1 MPKVDFE
8 LDAPVLLPEQFS
20 SHEILG
26 MHLLLVGGRPTWI
39 VLTPSE
45 LEAFREIAAG
55 ATVRDTLQSHPQH
68 VTSRLLAKVHQASF
82 YKDDSSV
89 RRRYPP
95 KLTLYISNR
104 CNLKCVHCYAAA
116 GKALPSELSTP
127 ELLEVIDQYS
137 AIATSGEVT
146 ISGGEPTLHP
156 DLAVL
161 LDSVKD
167 HDHRSVLFPNGTT
180 AGGQLG
186 WKALGQS
193 VEVVQLSID
202 GFDDDT
208 NDRIRGAG
216 TFKKVL
222 HTFQILYDT
231 PTQIRLSV
239 CAMPQNVDSLRNGLL
254 GFLQKYDPEKKIG
267 LILSPTVV
275 AGRNESGTYAFD
287 YPELQEAIGDTLDEI
302 WRSGWRFPNTFQRND
317 HQPHCGIGSSILIA
331 PDGGYRACT
340 FAPISGNVRQ
350 RGLAEWYSAT
360 QKHLEQFNVDNID
373 MCKDCDLRHICL
385 GGCVV
390 KMGHRARCT
399 SSGPCTPAN
408 RNFYY
413 EKLVHE
419 SMVLF
424 GEQ

>member
-8 LDAPVLLPEQFS
+8 LDAPVMLPADFTA
-20 SHEILG
+20 HVVRGL
-26 MHLLLVGGRPTWI
+26 HLLIVGERPTWI
-39 VLTPSE
+39 VLNDAE
-45 LEAFREIAAG
+45 LEAFSQLSQG
-55 ATVRDTLQSHPQH
+55 ATVRELMQSHTKTT
-68 VTSRLLAKVHQASF
+68 VSGLLAKVHQAKF
-82 YKDDSSV
+82 YSDDTSA
-89 RRRYPP
+89 RRTYAP

-116 GKALPSELSTP
+116 GAALPSELTTG

-137 AIATSGEVT
+137 DIAKAGEVT

-156 DLAVL
+156 DLDRILKSVL
-161 LDSVKD
+161 D
-167 HDHRSVLFPNGTT
+167 HGHRSVLFTNGNTN
-180 AGGQLG
+180 GGKLG
-186 WKALGQS
+186 WNILGQT
-193 VEVVQLSID
+193 VDVVQLSID
-202 GFDDDT
+202 GFDSAT
-208 NDRIRGAG
+208 NDKIRGKG
-216 TFKKVL
+216 TFSKVL
-222 HTFQILYDT
+222 QTYEVLYKT

-239 CAMPQNVDSLRNGLL
+239 CAMPQNVGSLRNGLL
-254 GFLQKYDPEKKIG
+254 PFLKRYDPQKKIG

-287 YPELQEAIGDTLDEI
+287 YPELQEAIGDSLDEI

-317 HQPHCGIGSSILIA
+317 HQPRCGIGSSILIG
-331 PDGGYRACT
+331 PDGGFRACT
-340 FAPISGNVRQ
+340 FATISGNVRQ
-350 RGLAEWYSAT
+350 QRLADWYSST
-360 QKHLEQFNVDNID
+360 QKQLERYNVDNIE

-408 RNFYY
+408 KNFYY
-413 EKLVHE
+413 DKLVRE

-424 GEQ
+424 GEK

>member
-1 MPKVDFE
+1 MY
-8 LDAPVLLPEQFS
+8 LL
-20 SHEILG
+20 I
-26 MHLLLVGGRPTWI
+26 VGERPTWI
-39 VLTPSE
+39 VLNQAE
-45 LEAFREIAAG
+45 YEAFKELVGG
-55 ATVRDTLQSHPQH
+55 ATVREVLKSHPQETVSH
-68 VTSRLLAKVHQASF
+68 LLAKVHQAKF
-82 YKDDSSV
+82 YREDTSV
-89 RRRYPP
+89 RRTYPP

-116 GKALPSELSTP
+116 GDALPSELTTP
-127 ELLEVIDQYS
+127 EWLEVIDQYS
-137 AIATSGEVT
+137 QIAQSGEVT

-156 DLAVL
+156 ELGVL
-161 LDSVKD
+161 LESVAN
-167 HDHRSVLFPNGTT
+167 HGHRSVLFTNGTT
-180 AGGQLG
+180 GGGKLG
-186 WKALGQS
+186 WNTLGQT
-193 VEVVQLSID
+193 VDVIQLSID
-202 GFDDDT
+202 GFDEDT
-208 NDRIRGAG
+208 NDEIRGKG
-216 TFKKVL
+216 TFRKVL
-222 HTFQILYDT
+222 QTYETLYDT
-231 PTQIRLSV
+231 RTQIRLSV

-254 GFLQKYDPEKKIG
+254 QFLRKYDPAKKIG

-275 AGRNESGTYAFD
+275 AGRNENGTYAFD
-287 YPELQEAIGDTLDEI
+287 YPELQEAIGDSLDEI

-317 HQPHCGIGSSILIA
+317 HQPRCGIGSSILIA

-350 RGLAEWYSAT
+350 QRLADWYSTT
-360 QKHLEQFNVDNID
+360 QERLEHFNVDNIE

-413 EKLVHE
+413 EKLVRE

-424 GEQ
+424 GER